1 MSPLLAPG
9 LHVLRRQDGRL
20 QIGLDPARAVRVPD
34 TPEHRR
40 RLAELARGTL
50 TADSQGPAPVRP
62 LLRRP
67 DEATAMRVGIVGF
80 GHASG
85 LTMLDRVRELLTTYG
100 LGAPGRSSDLVL
112 VAGVG
117 EPRRDLVDDLVRRG
131 TPHLLLRLVEG
142 QAVVGPFVAPGRTA
156 CLRCLDACATDE
168 DSSWPVLVDQYARL
182 SASDRPDG
190 ITEPVDPAL
199 ADLAAGWAVR
209 DLVSF
214 SRGHRPSTWS
224 RTLQLDPLLHEV
236 QITEWLRHPTC
247 GCSWTMAE

>member
-1 MSPLLAPG
+1 MSPLLAAG
-9 LHVLRRQDGRL
+9 LHVLRRRDGRL
-20 QIGLDPARAVRVPD
+20 QVGLDPARAVRVPD

-50 TADSQGPAPVRP
+50 TADSQVPAPLRP

-67 DEATAMRVGIVGF
+67 EETPSMRVGILAF
-80 GHASG
+80 GHPAG
-85 LTMLDRVRELLTTYG
+85 LSVLDRARELLTSYG
-100 LGAPGRSSDLVL
+100 LVAPGRSDLVL
-112 VAGVG
+112 VGGVG
-117 EPRRDLVDDLVRRG
+117 EPQRDLVDDLVRRG

-142 QAVVGPFVAPGRTA
+142 QAVVGPFVDPGRTA

-168 DSSWPVLVDQYARL
+168 DPSWPVLVDQYARL
-182 SASDRPDG
+182 SATDRPDG
-190 ITEPVDPAL
+190 LAEPVDPAL
-199 ADLAAGWAVR
+199 AGLAAAWAVR

-224 RTLQLDPLLHEV
+224 RSLQLDPLLHEV

-247 GCSWTMAE
+247 GCTWTMDP